1 MEERGTLWNQVISR
15 KYEIEEGGWCNR
27 EVREGYEVGFW
38 KEIRKE
44 WPFMKDKFAFSVG
57 NGRRV
62 RFWEDRWCG
71 DKALSISFPSLYALA
86 TSKEVWVV
94 EVWDTIG
101 EVGGWNPRF
110 LRPFNNWEFE
120 MVERFLF
127 SLQGKRV
134 VFNLEDKLR
143 WKEAKGGNFSIK
155 SFYSALEGGGT
166 VPFPTSIIWSPYAPI
181 NFGFFSL
188 GSHMG

>member
-1 MEERGTLWNQVISR
+1 M
-15 KYEIEEGGWCNR
+15 
-27 EVREGYEVGFW
+27 GFW

-44 WPFMKDKFAFSVG
+44 WPFMKNKFVFSVG

-71 DKALSISFPSLYALA
+71 DEALSISFPSLYALA

-110 LRPFNNWEFE
+110 LRPFNNWELE

-134 VFNLEDKLR
+134 VFNLEDSYGGRKQRVVIFPLNPFIVL
-143 WKEAKGGNFSIK
+143 WKVAAQSRSRK
-155 SFYSALEGGGT
+155 AL
-166 VPFPTSIIWSPYAPI
+166 
-181 NFGFFSL
+181 FGAL
-188 GSHMG
+188 MLL